1 MLDRSSTQARTRRGV
16 DQEDKRGIARAGTV
30 GIEIGVAVIVS
41 LLVGSWADGKLGT
54 SPWLTLLGVV
64 LGTVVG
70 LKAVLRAAKETE
82 TENDR

>member
-1 MLDRSSTQARTRRGV
+1 V
-16 DQEDKRGIARAGTV
+16 DQESKRGIARAGTV
-30 GIEIGVAVIVS
+30 GIEIGVAVIVC

-54 SPWLTLLGVV
+54 TPWLTLLGIV

-82 TENDR
+82 STTENDR